1 MTRWPTKSLTDAYWL
16 QEGPRVRKW
25 QFHNSGIKLL
35 NVANIT
41 KEGVLDLSKTDRHL
55 SEEEISKKYSHF
67 LVDAG
72 DLVIASS
79 GISFD
84 EDGLLRTRGAF
95 VEPRHLPL
103 CLNTSTVRFK
113 SKEGISTLAWLRYWL
128 DSVEFRGQITRLV
141 TGSAQQ
147 NFGPSH
153 LKATKITLPP
163 LAEQERIVMLLDE
176 ADELRKLR
184 AQADRRTTD
193 LIPALFHDM
202 FGNAKHS
209 WRSSALGELVEDFRY
224 GTSNKSTGEG
234 KPALRIPNVIQEAV
248 NLDDLKFV
256 PVSDSEFDRLRLKD
270 GDLLFVRTNGNA
282 DNVGRCA
289 VFDARAIKAAGYN
302 AEEFIYASYL
312 IRARLQP
319 ERVTPLFVQHF
330 LACPEGC
337 RALRAR
343 SKTSAGQFN
352 INTEGLCTIPIPV
365 PPLPLQKE
373 FAARVSEIRAMQA
386 EQAASRRRLD
396 DLFASLLHRA
406 FNGQL

>member
-1 MTRWPTKSLTDAYWL
+1 MTESGFPVYGANGQIGYYHSYNHDEPTILITCRGATCGTLNISPPHTYVTGNAMALDNPKPEIINFKFLFYA
-16 QEGPRVRKW
+16 
-25 QFHNSGIKLL
+25 LL
-35 NVANIT
+35 NRGLDDIIT
-41 KEGVLDLSKTDRHL
+41 
-55 SEEEISKKYSHF
+55 
-67 LVDAG
+67 
-72 DLVIASS
+72 
-79 GISFD
+79 
-84 EDGLLRTRGAF
+84 GAAQ
-95 VEPRHLPL
+95 P
-103 CLNTSTVRFK
+103 
-113 SKEGISTLAWLRYWL
+113 
-128 DSVEFRGQITRLV
+128 QITRANLSRV
-141 TGSAQQ
+141 GV
-147 NFGPSH
+147 PS
-153 LKATKITLPP
+153 PP
-163 LAEQERIVMLLDE
+163 LADQERIVKLLDK

-184 AQADRRTTD
+184 AQADRRTAD

-209 WRSSALGELVEDFRY
+209 WRSSALGELVENFRY

-352 INTEGLCTIPIPV
+352 INTEGLGTIPIPV
-365 PPLPLQKE
+365 PPLPLQYE
-373 FAARVSEIRAMQA
+373 FAARVSEIRAVQA
-386 EQAASRRRLD
+386 NQTTSHRQLD